1 MKICLEVYGC
11 TANKSDAS
19 LIMGLLKKNSY
30 ETVKNLEDADVLLI
44 LTCTVIST
52 TEQRMLSRLRIFK
65 KTGKKVI
72 HFNNNSGTLDNLIR
86 FLEDIQK
93 KIDYLNL
100 NVSVEGKSIK
110 ITLFGSR
117 DLQYLAT
124 ERLKDLANRYL

>member
-1 MKICLEVYGC
+1 V
-11 TANKSDAS
+11 
-19 LIMGLLKKNSY
+19 
-30 ETVKNLEDADVLLI
+30 
-44 LTCTVIST
+44 
-52 TEQRMLSRLRIFK
+52 R

-72 HFNNNSGTLDNLIR
+72 HFYNNSGTLDNVIR
-86 FLEDIQK
+86 FLEDIKK

-117 DLQYLAT
+117 DLQYLAI

>member
-1 MKICLEVYGC
+1 M
-11 TANKSDAS
+11 
-19 LIMGLLKKNSY
+19 
-30 ETVKNLEDADVLLI
+30 
-44 LTCTVIST
+44 
-52 TEQRMLSRLRIFK
+52 R

-72 HFNNNSGTLDNLIR
+72 HFYNNSGTLDNVIR

-93 KIDYLNL
+93 KINYLNL
-100 NVSVEGKSIK
+100 NVSIEGKSIK